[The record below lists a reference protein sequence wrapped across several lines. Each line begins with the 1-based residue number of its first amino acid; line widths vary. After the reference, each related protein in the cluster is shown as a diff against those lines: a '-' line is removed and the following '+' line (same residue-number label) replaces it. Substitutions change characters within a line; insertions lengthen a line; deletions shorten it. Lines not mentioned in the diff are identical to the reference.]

1 MATHVTSKETSIFKE
16 NNLLLCFSNQT
27 LQVHKKLIFQILPLI
42 LTVLLG
48 GCSIFDE
55 FIQIGPDSVQ
65 DSRGEFNQVISDTN
79 DAQSLLN
86 LVKRRYG
93 DSISVLEVS
102 SVSTS
107 IEWQRGGSLALS
119 IFDGG
124 PDANNAGFGGSA
136 RYTERPTITY
146 LPLKGGDFIKK
157 VLSPVDVDMLM
168 LLSRSGWRMD
178 RILNLTVNNINGI
191 DNAHTASGPTPAV
204 APEFKKFDQFLA
216 EMVAIERANLQ
227 FGYITNEKK
236 DKQLALYFKKES
248 LQNPNI
254 QNLIKLMNL
263 DGKSNIYPIYAELET
278 EEDRSEIQ
286 IDFRSL
292 AGIQF
297 FLSHGIIVP
306 EEHLEE
312 GLVQITKN
320 ADGTEFNWSE
330 ITGELIT
337 IYSSKNEPVQD
348 SAKVFYR
355 SYWFYIKD
363 SDITSKYTF
372 MLLNQIES
380 LQSGEIKESGPTLT
394 LPVN

>member
-1 MATHVTSKETSIFKE
+1 M
-16 NNLLLCFSNQT
+16 
-27 LQVHKKLIFQILPLI
+27 HKKLIFQILPLI

-191 DNAHTASGPTPAV
+191 DNAHTASGPTPAL

-216 EMVAIERANLQ
+216 AMVAIERANLQ
-227 FGYITNEKK
+227 FGYIMHEDK
-236 DKQLALYFKKES
+236 DRQLALYFKKTS
-248 LQNPNI
+248 LLNPNV
-254 QNLIKLMNL
+254 QKLIEIMNL

-320 ADGTEFNWSE
+320 PDGTEFNWSE
-330 ITGELIT
+330 ITGELMT
-337 IYSSKNEPVQD
+337 IYSSKNEPDQD

-355 SYWFYIKD
+355 GYWFYIKD

-380 LQSGEIKESGPTLT
+380 LQSGDIKESGPTLT

>member
-1 MATHVTSKETSIFKE
+1 M
-16 NNLLLCFSNQT
+16 
-27 LQVHKKLIFQILPLI
+27 HKKLIFQILPLI

-191 DNAHTASGPTPAV
+191 DNAHTASGPTPAL
-204 APEFKKFDQFLA
+204 APDFKKFDQFLA
-216 EMVAIERANLQ
+216 AMVAIERANLQ
-227 FGYITNEKK
+227 FGYIMHEDK
-236 DKQLALYFKKES
+236 DRQLALYFKKTS
-248 LQNPNI
+248 LLNRNVQK
-254 QNLIKLMNL
+254 LIEIMNL

-306 EEHLEE
+306 EDHLDE

-320 ADGTEFNWSE
+320 PDGTEFNWSE
-330 ITGELIT
+330 ITGELMT
-337 IYSSKNEPVQD
+337 IYSSKNEPDQD

-355 SYWFYIKD
+355 DYWFYIKD

>member
-1 MATHVTSKETSIFKE
+1 MANT
-16 NNLLLCFSNQT
+16 NL
-27 LQVHKKLIFQILPLI
+27 
-42 LTVLLG
+42 
-48 GCSIFDE
+48 
-55 FIQIGPDSVQ
+55 
-65 DSRGEFNQVISDTN
+65 R
-79 DAQSLLN
+79 
-86 LVKRRYG
+86 
-93 DSISVLEVS
+93 
-102 SVSTS
+102 
-107 IEWQRGGSLALS
+107 
-119 IFDGG
+119 
-124 PDANNAGFGGSA
+124 
-136 RYTERPTITY
+136 
-146 LPLKGGDFIKK
+146 
-157 VLSPVDVDMLM
+157 
-168 LLSRSGWRMD
+168 
-178 RILNLTVNNINGI
+178 I

-216 EMVAIERANLQ
+216 DMVAIERANLQ
-227 FGYITNEKK
+227 FGYIMNENK
-236 DKQLALYFKKES
+236 DKQLALYFKKDS

-297 FLSHGIIVP
+297 FLSHGVIVP

-337 IYSSKNEPVQD
+337 IYSSKVEPVQD

>member
-1 MATHVTSKETSIFKE
+1 M
-16 NNLLLCFSNQT
+16 
-27 LQVHKKLIFQILPLI
+27 HKKLITQILPLI
-42 LTVLLG
+42 LTLLLG
-48 GCSIFDE
+48 GCSVFDE

-79 DAQSLLN
+79 DSQSLLN

-107 IEWQRGGSLALS
+107 IEWQRGGSLALT

-124 PDANNAGFGGSA
+124 PDANNAGIGGAA
-136 RYTERPTITY
+136 RYTEKPTITY

-178 RILNLTVNNINGI
+178 RILNLTVNNINGL
-191 DNAHTASGPTPAV
+191 DNAHTASGPTPAI
-204 APEFKKFDQFLA
+204 APNFKKFDEFLA
-216 EMVAIERANLQ
+216 AMVAIERADLQ
-227 FGYITNEKK
+227 FGYIMDENK
-236 DKQLALYFKKES
+236 DRQLALYFKKSS
-248 LQNPNI
+248 LQKPEV
-254 QNLIKLMNL
+254 QKLIKLMNL
-263 DGKSNIYPIYAELET
+263 DGQSNIYPIYAELET
-278 EEDRSEIQ
+278 EENRSEIQ

-297 FLSHGIIVP
+297 FLSHGIKIP
-306 EEHLEE
+306 EEHLDE
-312 GLVQITKN
+312 GLVQITMN
-320 ADGTEFNWSE
+320 TDGTEFDWTE

-337 IYSSKNEPVQD
+337 IHSSRNEPKQG

-355 SYWFYIKD
+355 DYWFYIED

-380 LQSGEIKESGPTLT
+380 LQSGEIKEAGPTLT

>member
-1 MATHVTSKETSIFKE
+1 M
-16 NNLLLCFSNQT
+16 
-27 LQVHKKLIFQILPLI
+27 HKKLITQILPLI
-42 LTVLLG
+42 LTLLLG
-48 GCSIFDE
+48 GCSVFDE

-79 DAQSLLN
+79 DSQSLLN

-107 IEWQRGGSLALS
+107 IEWQRGGSIALS

-124 PDANNAGFGGSA
+124 PDANNTGFGGSA
-136 RYTERPTITY
+136 RYTEKPTITY

-191 DNAHTASGPTPAV
+191 DNAHTASGPTPEM
-204 APEFKKFDQFLA
+204 APNFKKFDKFLA
-216 EMVAIERANLQ
+216 SMVAIERADLQ
-227 FGYITNEKK
+227 FGYIMNKNK
-236 DKQLALYFKKES
+236 DRQLALYFKKES

-306 EEHLEE
+306 EDHLEE

-320 ADGTEFNWSE
+320 VDGTEFDWSE

-337 IYSSKNEPVQD
+337 IYSSKVEPKQD

-355 SYWFYIKD
+355 GYWFYIKD

-380 LQSGEIKESGPTLT
+380 LQSGDIKESGPTLT

>member
-1 MATHVTSKETSIFKE
+1 
-16 NNLLLCFSNQT
+16 
-27 LQVHKKLIFQILPLI
+27 VHKKLIFQILPLI

-191 DNAHTASGPTPAV
+191 DNAHTASGPTPAL
-204 APEFKKFDQFLA
+204 APDFKKFDQFLA
-216 EMVAIERANLQ
+216 AMVAIERANLQ
-227 FGYITNEKK
+227 FGYIMHEDK
-236 DKQLALYFKKES
+236 DRQLALYFKKTS
-248 LQNPNI
+248 LLNRNVQK
-254 QNLIKLMNL
+254 LIEIMNL

-306 EEHLEE
+306 EDHLDE

-320 ADGTEFNWSE
+320 PDGTEFNWSE
-330 ITGELIT
+330 ITGELMT
-337 IYSSKNEPVQD
+337 IYSSKNEPDQD

-355 SYWFYIKD
+355 DYWFYIKD

>member
-1 MATHVTSKETSIFKE
+1 M
-16 NNLLLCFSNQT
+16 Q
-27 LQVHKKLIFQILPLI
+27 KKLIAQILPLI
-42 LTVLLG
+42 LTLLLG
-48 GCSIFDE
+48 GCSVFDE

-79 DAQSLLN
+79 DSQSLLN

-107 IEWQRGGSLALS
+107 IEWQRGGSLALT

-124 PDANNAGFGGSA
+124 PDANSAGIGGAA
-136 RYTERPTITY
+136 RYTEKPTITY

-191 DNAHTASGPTPAV
+191 DNAHTASGPTPAM
-204 APEFKKFDQFLA
+204 APNFKKFDKFLA
-216 EMVAIERANLQ
+216 SMVAIERSDLQ
-227 FGYITNEKK
+227 FGYIMHENK
-236 DKQLALYFKKES
+236 DKQLALYFKKAS
-248 LQNPNI
+248 LNNPNV

-263 DGKSNIYPIYAELET
+263 DGESNIYPIYAELET

-320 ADGTEFNWSE
+320 PDGTEFNWSE

-337 IYSSKNEPVQD
+337 IYSSKNEPDQN

-355 SYWFYIKD
+355 DYWFYIKD

>member
-1 MATHVTSKETSIFKE
+1 M
-16 NNLLLCFSNQT
+16 
-27 LQVHKKLIFQILPLI
+27 HKKLIFQILPFV
-42 LTVLLG
+42 LTILLG
-48 GCSIFDE
+48 GCSFFDK

-65 DSRGEFNQVISDTN
+65 DSRGEFNTVIAETN
-79 DAQSLLN
+79 DSQSLLN

-107 IEWQRGGSLALS
+107 IEWKRGGSFLVN
-119 IFDGG
+119 IFD
-124 PDANNAGFGGSA
+124 AGGSDA
-136 RYTERPTITY
+136 DNIGIGGNAQYTEKPTITY

-157 VLSPVDVDMLM
+157 VLSPVDTDMLM

-191 DNAHTASGPTPAV
+191 DNAHTASGPTPAL
-204 APEFKKFDQFLA
+204 APSFKKFDEFLA
-216 EMVAIERANLQ
+216 AMTTIERANLQ
-227 FGYITNEKK
+227 FGYILNENK
-236 DKQLALYFKKES
+236 DRQLALYFKKES
-248 LQNPNI
+248 LQNPDI

-263 DGKSNIYPIYAELET
+263 DGKSNIYPIYSELET
-278 EEDRSEIQ
+278 EENQSEIQ

-320 ADGTEFNWSE
+320 PDGTDFNWSE

-337 IYSSKNEPVQD
+337 IYSSKNEPIQG

-355 SYWFYIKD
+355 DYWFYIKD

>member
-1 MATHVTSKETSIFKE
+1 M
-16 NNLLLCFSNQT
+16 NR
-27 LQVHKKLIFQILPLI
+27 KLISQIFPLI
-42 LTVLLG
+42 LALFLG

-55 FIQIGPDSVQ
+55 FLQIGPDSVQ

-79 DAQSLLN
+79 DSQSLLN

-107 IEWQRGGSLALS
+107 IEWQRGGSLALT

-136 RYTERPTITY
+136 RYTEKPTITY

-191 DNAHTASGPTPAV
+191 DNAHTASGPTPEL
-204 APEFKKFDQFLA
+204 APSFKKFDKFLA
-216 EMVAIERANLQ
+216 AMVAIKRADLQ
-227 FGYITNEKK
+227 FGYIMHENK
-236 DKQLALYFKKES
+236 DRQLALYFKKES
-248 LQNPNI
+248 LLNPNV
-254 QNLIKLMNL
+254 QSLIKLMNL

-320 ADGTEFNWSE
+320 PDGTEFNWSE

-337 IYSSKNEPVQD
+337 IYSSKNEPDQN

-355 SYWFYIKD
+355 DYWFYIKD

>member
-1 MATHVTSKETSIFKE
+1 M
-16 NNLLLCFSNQT
+16 
-27 LQVHKKLIFQILPLI
+27 HKKLIFQILPLI

-107 IEWQRGGSLALS
+107 IEWQRGGSLALT

-136 RYTERPTITY
+136 RYTEKPTITY

-191 DNAHTASGPTPAV
+191 DNAHTASGPTPAL
-204 APEFKKFDQFLA
+204 APDFKKFDQFLA
-216 EMVAIERANLQ
+216 AMVAIERANLQ
-227 FGYITNEKK
+227 FGYIMHEDK
-236 DKQLALYFKKES
+236 DRQLALYFKKTS
-248 LQNPNI
+248 LLNPNV
-254 QNLIKLMNL
+254 QKLIEIMNL

-297 FLSHGIIVP
+297 FLSHGINVP
-306 EEHLEE
+306 QEHLEE

-320 ADGTEFNWSE
+320 PDGTEFNWSE
-330 ITGELIT
+330 ITGKLMT
-337 IYSSKNEPVQD
+337 IYSSKNEPIQG

-355 SYWFYIKD
+355 DYWFYIKD

-380 LQSGEIKESGPTLT
+380 LQSGDIKESGPTLT

>member
-1 MATHVTSKETSIFKE
+1 
-16 NNLLLCFSNQT
+16 
-27 LQVHKKLIFQILPLI
+27 
-42 LTVLLG
+42 
-48 GCSIFDE
+48 
-55 FIQIGPDSVQ
+55 
-65 DSRGEFNQVISDTN
+65 
-79 DAQSLLN
+79 
-86 LVKRRYG
+86 
-93 DSISVLEVS
+93 
-102 SVSTS
+102 
-107 IEWQRGGSLALS
+107 
-119 IFDGG
+119 
-124 PDANNAGFGGSA
+124 
-136 RYTERPTITY
+136 
-146 LPLKGGDFIKK
+146 
-157 VLSPVDVDMLM
+157 
-168 LLSRSGWRMD
+168 
-178 RILNLTVNNINGI
+178 
-191 DNAHTASGPTPAV
+191 
-204 APEFKKFDQFLA
+204 
-216 EMVAIERANLQ
+216 
-227 FGYITNEKK
+227 
-236 DKQLALYFKKES
+236 
-248 LQNPNI
+248 
-254 QNLIKLMNL
+254 MNL

-320 ADGTEFNWSE
+320 SDGTEFNWSE

-337 IYSSKNEPVQD
+337 IYSSKNEPKQN

-355 SYWFYIKD
+355 DYWFYIKD

>member
-1 MATHVTSKETSIFKE
+1 
-16 NNLLLCFSNQT
+16 L
-27 LQVHKKLIFQILPLI
+27 HKKLIFQIPPFI
-42 LTVLLG
+42 LTILLG
-48 GCSIFDE
+48 GCSFFDE

-79 DAQSLLN
+79 DSQSLLN

-107 IEWQRGGSLALS
+107 IEWKRGGSFLVN
-119 IFDGG
+119 IFD
-124 PDANNAGFGGSA
+124 AGGSDA
-136 RYTERPTITY
+136 DNIGIGGNAQYTEKPTITY

-191 DNAHTASGPTPAV
+191 DNAHTASGPTPAL
-204 APEFKKFDQFLA
+204 APRFKKFDKFLA
-216 EMVAIERANLQ
+216 AMVAIERADLQ
-227 FGYITNEKK
+227 FGYIIDK
-236 DKQLALYFKKES
+236 DKNKQLALYFKKAS
-248 LQNPNI
+248 LNDPNV
-254 QNLIKLMNL
+254 QSLIKLMNL

-278 EEDRSEIQ
+278 EEKQSEIQ

-297 FLSHGIIVP
+297 FLSHGIQIP
-306 EEHLEE
+306 EEHLDE
-312 GLVQITKN
+312 GLIQITKN
-320 ADGTEFNWSE
+320 ADGTEFDWTE

-337 IYSSKNEPVQD
+337 IHSSKKEPKQG

-355 SYWFYIKD
+355 DYWFYIDD